1 MVEDIAR
8 AGADTIP
15 NVGARENIKLD
26 VASKKNESA
35 EAPVEN
41 LRSAA
46 INQASSESAVL
57 KALSN
62 VRLSITIDES
72 ADLPVIKIFDS
83 ESGDEIMQ
91 VPAEHS
97 LNISRSIK
105 AAVGSIFDK
114 SA

>member
-1 MVEDIAR
+1 
-8 AGADTIP
+8 
-15 NVGARENIKLD
+15 
-26 VASKKNESA
+26 
-35 EAPVEN
+35 
-41 LRSAA
+41 
-46 INQASSESAVL
+46 L